1 MLLRSHSSL
10 RYLFTLSLFVFCTI
24 GNAVAEADSKSSERI
39 DIQIS
44 AGEWPPFLG
53 ESLPNQGFISQL
65 ITDVFYDA
73 GYNVE
78 FVFLPWVRAYQD
90 TVQGSYSATAVWMY
104 KDDRTYDFL
113 YSDPVLNEQFVL
125 FYNKSKP
132 FDWNTMDDLRGKQIG
147 GGLGY
152 SYGPVFD
159 KALEEGIFNLLRLPS
174 VEQNIKMLASG
185 RIDLFVEEMSVAR
198 YKLQNEL
205 PQFKD
210 RVTYHPNPVL
220 VNKSFLLL
228 PKSDPN
234 SEALMAAFNTHLE
247 RFKQDGRYQAYFES
261 GE

>member
-1 MLLRSHSSL
+1 ML
-10 RYLFTLSLFVFCTI
+10 CTV
-24 GNAVAEADSKSSERI
+24 GSTFSDSEPKSTERI

-53 ESLPNQGFISQL
+53 ASLPNQGFISQL

-104 KDDRTYDFL
+104 KDDRANDFL

-125 FYNKSKP
+125 FHKKSNS
-132 FDWNTMDDLRGKQIG
+132 FDWNTIEDLQGKQIG

-152 SYGPVFD
+152 SYGSVFD
-159 KALEEGIFNLLRLPS
+159 KALEDGTFSMLRLPS
-174 VEQNIKMLASG
+174 VEQNIKMLAAG
-185 RIDLFVEEMSVAR
+185 RIDLFVEEMSVAK

-205 PQFKD
+205 PELMDQ
-210 RVTYHPNPVL
+210 VAYHPRPVL
-220 VNKSFLLL
+220 VNQSFLML
-228 PKSDPN
+228 PKNDPN
-234 SEALMAAFNTHLE
+234 SEKLMKAFNTQLE
-247 RFKQDGRYQAYFES
+247 IFKQDGRYQAYFES